1 MADSDDKRNFTD
13 KLLSSDTNA
22 KRVSEIEDQ
31 LDADTKETYRL
42 RHLADLQPMGMV
54 STGGYQAGDDSA
66 RGNGMEIL
74 LARRFFAAVE
84 RGDAITVLAYIR
96 IGYDINIRRERLG
109 DTALHIAA
117 ARDAKDVLKL
127 LIESV
132 NVIFSCAIIADGSP
146 RKWPIFLAIIR
157 QPRVY
162 LGIRSASRA
171 RFRAF
176 LLRAGQLF
184 RCLDL
189 LS

>member
-31 LDADTKETYRL
+31 LDADTKEAYRL

-54 STGGYQAGDDSA
+54 STGGYQAGNDSA

-96 IGYDINIRRERLG
+96 IGYDINIRRERLD

-127 LIESV
+127 LIESRQCDFLMRDNRGRLASEMAYLFGGNPAV
-132 NVIFSCAIIADGSP
+132 ARLLGNKE
-146 RKWPIFLAIIR
+146 RKQGKVQGVSVTR
-157 QPRVY
+157 
-162 LGIRSASRA
+162 RSMV
-171 RFRAF
+171 
-176 LLRAGQLF
+176 
-184 RCLDL
+184 
-189 LS
+189 